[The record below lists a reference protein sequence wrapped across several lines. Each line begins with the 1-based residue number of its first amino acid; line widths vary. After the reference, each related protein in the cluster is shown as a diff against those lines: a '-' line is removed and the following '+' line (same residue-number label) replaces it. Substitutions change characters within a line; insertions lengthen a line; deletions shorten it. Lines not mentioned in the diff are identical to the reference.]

1 MYSAAAAACEAGSL
15 MLPVVVDVSAGSAW
29 SAAAYIELNVAGSIW
44 NGPVAD
50 PPDPFG
56 MFVHWLSIVHIAP
69 SAVAFTPSACASLTA
84 VGPQLWPNIV
94 LSALPP
100 LPIPPPVV
108 LPPTVEPS
116 APTEPS
122 PANPAEPALELDG
135 STAPANGLSVP
146 GGDRDQRHTWLGER
160 RLHLDRRPAERCRR
174 LTLRTARHQHRQTR
188 RAQENARSR
197 GAPRRRTIQAHAAF
211 PEEKAQRPVSACERR
226 HLQTRHHSPPSQTK
240 LRGVCRQIVVS
251 RSSLKEITFPT
262 PS

>member
-56 MFVHWLSIVHIAP
+56 MFMHWLSIVHIAP

-100 LPIPPPVV
+100 LPVVRPPVV
-108 LPPTVEPS
+108 PPPTVEPS
-116 APTEPS
+116 ASTEPS
-122 PANPAEPALELDG
+122 PADPAEPPDG
-135 STAPANGLSVP
+135 STPPANGLSVP
-146 GGDRDQRHTWLGER
+146 GVT
-160 RLHLDRRPAERCRR
+160 
-174 LTLRTARHQHRQTR
+174 
-188 RAQENARSR
+188 
-197 GAPRRRTIQAHAAF
+197 
-211 PEEKAQRPVSACERR
+211 V
-226 HLQTRHHSPPSQTK
+226 
-240 LRGVCRQIVVS
+240 
-251 RSSLKEITFPT
+251 
-262 PS
+262 